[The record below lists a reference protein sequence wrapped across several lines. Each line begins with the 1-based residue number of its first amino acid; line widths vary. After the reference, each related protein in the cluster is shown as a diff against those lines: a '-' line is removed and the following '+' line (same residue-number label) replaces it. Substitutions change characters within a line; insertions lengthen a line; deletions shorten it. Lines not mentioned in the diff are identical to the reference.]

1 MTLKH
6 RSVRSGSM
14 RTPTPLRYGR
24 PIAHTLAVVLLLAGA
39 GCGLSDE
46 HAELEVNDRPL
57 TAVEKAVVESDESFG
72 LRLFGAVNEAAPDEN
87 VVVSPLSVSMAL
99 GMALNGANGE
109 THAEIVAALEK
120 EGLSESEINDTY
132 AYLLS
137 YLPDRDNDVE
147 VAIANSV
154 WYRNDFTVEQDYL
167 NGMTETF
174 EAKIASLDFT
184 DPAAPDVI
192 NGWVSSNTG
201 GRIPTI
207 IDSIPQEAVAYL
219 INAVYFKG
227 AWRNEF
233 DPDDTRDGDFH
244 NGNGTVSTVPMM
256 RLSATLPQYRTEL
269 YTAIDLPYGDSLFS
283 MTIMLPT
290 ADDVND
296 LAANLDTSG
305 LRELDEG
312 LQPSRAEL
320 ELPRF
325 EVSTGVTL
333 NESLKALGMVLPFDP
348 DNADFGRI
356 NPVAQLYISR
366 VLHKTF
372 VNVNEE
378 GTEAAAATAVEVGVT
393 SMPEPIRIDRPFLFL
408 IRERHTGT
416 LLFAG
421 KVALLS

>member
-1 MTLKH
+1 VAHALA
-6 RSVRSGSM
+6 
-14 RTPTPLRYGR
+14 
-24 PIAHTLAVVLLLAGA
+24 IALLVGGV
-39 GCGLSDE
+39 GCGLSDQG
-46 HAELEVNDRPL
+46 AEPEVDDRPL
-57 TAVEKAVVESDESFG
+57 TAAEKAVVESDESFG
-72 LRLFGAVNEAAPDEN
+72 LRLFGAVNEAMPDEN

-120 EGLSESEINDTY
+120 TGLSESEINDTY
-132 AYLLS
+132 AHLLS
-137 YLPDRDNDVE
+137 YLPDRDDDVE

-154 WYRNDFTVEQDYL
+154 WYREDFTVEQDYL
-167 NGMTETF
+167 DGMTEAF
-174 EAKIASLDFT
+174 KAKIASLDFT
-184 DPAAPDVI
+184 DPTAPGVI

-233 DPDDTRDGDFH
+233 DPDDTRDGAFH
-244 NGNGTVSTVPMM
+244 NGDGTVSTVPMM
-256 RLSATLPQYRTEL
+256 RLSATLPQYRNDS

-283 MTIMLPT
+283 MTILLPT
-290 ADDVND
+290 AGGVND
-296 LAANLDTSG
+296 LATNLDSSE
-305 LRELDEG
+305 LRDLDEG

-325 EVSTGVTL
+325 EVSTGLTL

-372 VNVNEE
+372 VSVNEE

-393 SMPEPIRIDRPFLFL
+393 SMPEPIRVDRPFLFL

-421 KVALLS
+421 KVAFLP